1 MIIEG
6 KVIRKIQGF
15 YFIYTNYTFKN
26 IEDFENKLIKC
37 KLRGNLKIKNKKDNC
52 IIGDNVLV
60 DTDLDIIV
68 EILERNNF
76 LKRPLISNIDNLA
89 ITFSAKDPDFDIIQ
103 FQKLLLNIHKNNLVP
118 LLLITKFDLMSEN
131 EKKEIDN
138 ILKENF
144 PYLKYFFISHDNSI
158 FNNEFSEFKKY
169 ISNKNVIITGPSGV
183 GKSTL
188 INNILNQEILITGDI
203 SQKTKKGKNTTVDT
217 RFFPYNNGF
226 IIDTPGFSSIEF
238 PNFKNLLDIKEYF
251 PEINELSSECKFS
264 NCIHIHE
271 PNCNVKEKLN
281 KLRYD
286 FYKLIYQNM
295 QKGEK

>member
-15 YFIYTNYTFKN
+15 YFVYTNYTFN
-26 IEDFENKLIKC
+26 DIDDFENKLIKC

-52 IIGDNVLV
+52 IIGDNVLI
-60 DTDLDIIV
+60 DTELNIII
-68 EILERNNF
+68 EILERKNF
-76 LKRPLISNIDNLA
+76 LNRPLISNIDNLA
-89 ITFSAKDPDFDIIQ
+89 ITFAAKEPNFDIIQ
-103 FQKLLLNIHKNNLVP
+103 FQKLLLNVHKNNLVP
-118 LLLITKFDLMSEN
+118 LLLITKFDLMSEV
-131 EKKEIDN
+131 EKKEIDD

-144 PYLKYFFISHDNSI
+144 PYLKYFFISH
-158 FNNEFSEFKKY
+158 NEYSEFKEY
-169 ISNKNVIITGPSGV
+169 IYNKNIIISGPSGV

-188 INNILNQEILITGDI
+188 INNILGQEILVTGDI

-238 PNFKNLLDIKEYF
+238 PNFKDYLDIREYF

-271 PNCNVKEKLN
+271 PNCNVKKKLN

-286 FYKLIYQNM
+286 FYKLICQNI
-295 QKGEK
+295 QEGGR